1 MTIQRPE
8 SGSGADVPAAGIR
21 EGGSTHPIK
30 ARSNVMRTPQSHT
43 ALENPP
49 TRSALEDLRMP
60 VQAKL
65 AAAWTSFMFLYIY
78 VDYFTL
84 YKPGVIH
91 DILVGSVWEFDI
103 SQVFVVV
110 GLSLMAVPILM
121 VFLSM
126 TLPARANRLMN
137 LIVAPIYVV
146 VSAFNALGESW
157 TYFYGLSIGLEVL
170 LLAFILRSAWTW
182 PRRTASP
189 ATMAT
194 SLNTEPLR
202 TPQQA

>member
-1 MTIQRPE
+1 
-8 SGSGADVPAAGIR
+8 VPAAGIR

-30 ARSNVMRTPQSHT
+30 ARSNVIRTPQSHT

-65 AAAWTSFMFLYIY
+65 AAAWTSFMFLYVY
-78 VDYFTL
+78 VDILAF
-84 YKPGVIH
+84 YKPGVIN
-91 DILVGSVWEFDI
+91 DILVGSFWKFDI

-182 PRRTASP
+182 PRTAAP
-189 ATMAT
+189 ATRTT

-202 TPQQA
+202 TPQQT